1 MNIGH
6 HTVLLSAY
14 LSLIVCACIINLSL
28 LSPLGIR
35 DADALSSAVLLGL
48 ETGQDIGSVQLLRT
62 YESKRYY
69 SNLSMMTIVDTLN
82 TIFSIGK
89 SDPNS
94 PASGTPL
101 SVSGVEKVA
110 LFLRSAGMLGVHGLG
125 PFKERIAKLAM
136 GMGKNGK

>member
-1 MNIGH
+1 MCIYIIR
-6 HTVLLSAY
+6 LSY
-14 LSLIVCACIINLSL
+14 LI
-28 LSPLGIR
+28 PLGLR
-35 DADALSSAVLLGL
+35 DADALSSAVLHGI
-48 ETGQDIGSVQLLRT
+48 ETGQDIGSIQLLRT

-69 SNLSMMTIVDTLN
+69 SNLSMMSIVDTLN

-94 PASGTPL
+94 PASGIPP

-110 LFLRSAGMLGVHGLG
+110 LFLRSAGMLGVNGLG

-136 GMGKNGK
+136 GMEKTKNESHV